1 MNWPPPVATPYP
13 AAPDSPKGETTH
25 YILRVAIALSST
37 AVTDSLDFRVADA
50 PLQIQFASAKCVRCA
65 STGKRLTCH
74 PIQGENRTSLCFPV
88 EVCSTMLSPHSPT
101 SEAGGKVVAEPP
113 KGVPLFH
120 RPPGRLPGF
129 IIMAPLYYFNDAH
142 QGLHP
147 RRVSGHM
154 PLCRAAAGPFF

>member
-1 MNWPPPVATPYP
+1 MNKIFKTGLRPWEKIKPYNRACGAMEMHP
-13 AAPDSPKGETTH
+13 YSRFAGLPPKGETTH
-25 YILRVAIALSST
+25 YILRVAG
-37 AVTDSLDFRVADA
+37 A
-50 PLQIQFASAKCVRCA
+50 PSKCVRCA

-88 EVCSTMLSPHSPT
+88 EVCSTMLSTHSPT

-129 IIMAPLYYFNDAH
+129 IIMAPLYYFKDAH
-142 QGLHP
+142 QGLRP